1 MVTIKDISKEA
12 GVSTATVSHVING
25 TRFVSEPL
33 KKKVNDVIEELGY
46 QPNRIARS
54 LVMQKTQ
61 TIGVI
66 ISDILN
72 PFYTAVVRGLEDA
85 TSDLGYNVVLCNTDE
100 DINKEIRYLRVLLEK
115 RVDGIALA
123 TSFQGDQH
131 PLLRQMSQIP
141 LVTIVRKMKKLKS
154 DAVFADNIGGTYEAI
169 EHLVSL
175 GHKRIGVISGPSGL
189 SSGQERLEGVL
200 KAFTKYGITP
210 NDAWMATGDF
220 KRESGY
226 VLAKGILSLK
236 DRPTALFVSNSQMTL
251 GALQAFRE
259 LGVKIPKDMS
269 IVGMDDTE
277 WSVLLDPPLTVIYQS
292 PYDMGNNAGKM
303 LLQRIFKNQKRFKT
317 NVIPAKLIERGSSRP
332 PRVR

>member
-1 MVTIKDISKEA
+1 MVTIKDIARKA
-12 GVSTATVSHVING
+12 DVSTATVSHVVNE

-33 KKKVNDVIEELGY
+33 KNKVKAIIDDLGY
-46 QPNRIARS
+46 QPNQIARS
-54 LVMQKTQ
+54 LVMQKTH

-85 TSDLGYNVVLCNTDE
+85 TSPSGYNVVLCNTDE
-100 DINKEIRYLRVLLEK
+100 DKEKEIRYLKVLLEK

-123 TSFQGDQH
+123 TCFQGNEH
-131 PLLRQMSQIP
+131 PFLSQLNQIP
-141 LVTIVRKMKKLKS
+141 VATIVRKMARLKS
-154 DAVFADNIGGTYEAI
+154 DAVFADNIGGAYEAI

-200 KAFTKYGITP
+200 KAFTKYGIAS
-210 NDAWMATGDF
+210 NEAWMPTGDF

-226 VLAKGILSLK
+226 ISAKNILSLK
-236 DRPTALFVSNSQMTL
+236 NRPTALFVSNSQMTL

-303 LLQRIFKNQKRFKT
+303 LLQRIFKKRKRFKT
-317 NVIPAKLIERGSSRP
+317 NVIPTKLIERGSSSP
-332 PRVR
+332 PRVK